1 MEQLFTANKVYIIDT
16 RRRTSLSSS
25 GQLSSPFQP
34 VMEIFRRR
42 MYETRYL
49 STYDTTHAALQQKEM
64 NNWMGPTVEH
74 LWNIAMH
81 VLHNFFH
88 SSKTLGPSSPSTKE
102 LFGEIGIS
110 SSMLQ
115 MSMIQSSYLFSD
127 FNFLIDMSLLK

>member
-1 MEQLFTANKVYIIDT
+1 
-16 RRRTSLSSS
+16 
-25 GQLSSPFQP
+25 
-34 VMEIFRRR
+34 
-42 MYETRYL
+42 
-49 STYDTTHAALQQKEM
+49 
-64 NNWMGPTVEH
+64 MGPTVEH